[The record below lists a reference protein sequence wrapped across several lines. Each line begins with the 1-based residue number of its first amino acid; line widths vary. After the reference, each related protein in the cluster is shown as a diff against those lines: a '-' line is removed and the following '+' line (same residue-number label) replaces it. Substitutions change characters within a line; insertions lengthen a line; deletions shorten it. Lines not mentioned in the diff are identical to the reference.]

1 MDFAVRGLALRLRV
15 QLKPKSGPTP
25 LIPTIV
31 AAILAARDPSLGARG
46 ACRLVP
52 DLDGNSAHSRVAKLV
67 RKVLPLLADDASGG
81 DSRAATMP
89 LNRKVLERLREKRR
103 DRSQRSRPSLV
114 DERKRRANQRL
125 QSPTPPRTKAES
137 ATRAALIASKHAL
150 CVTDPKAVYPEG
162 AWACIMCKRTAH
174 SWWRM
179 WHCTRD
185 GCNHHECDACH
196 EYCPRERAAC
206 VEHALPPYWKEAKAP
221 HGHLHAGRSFYYR
234 QYNGSIE
241 KQWECP

>member
-1 MDFAVRGLALRLRV
+1 M
-15 QLKPKSGPTP
+15 
-25 LIPTIV
+25 
-31 AAILAARDPSLGARG
+31 
-46 ACRLVP
+46 
-52 DLDGNSAHSRVAKLV
+52 
-67 RKVLPLLADDASGG
+67 
-81 DSRAATMP
+81 
-89 LNRKVLERLREKRR
+89 REKRR

-162 AWACIMCKRTAH
+162 AWACNMCKRTAH

-241 KQWECP
+241 KQWECSAVTHTPRAARLKIEEVRIVQLGPHTWMQGSLGSLEGV

>member
-1 MDFAVRGLALRLRV
+1 MRFF
-15 QLKPKSGPTP
+15 S
-25 LIPTIV
+25 
-31 AAILAARDPSLGARG
+31 AI
-46 ACRLVP
+46 
-52 DLDGNSAHSRVAKLV
+52 
-67 RKVLPLLADDASGG
+67 ASF
-81 DSRAATMP
+81 
-89 LNRKVLERLREKRR
+89 
-103 DRSQRSRPSLV
+103 SLV

-150 CVTDPKAVYPEG
+150 CVTDPKAVYPVPEG
-162 AWACIMCKRTAH
+162 AWACNMCKRTAH

-206 VEHALPPYWKEAKAP
+206 VEHALPPYGKEAKVP
-221 HGHLHAGRSFYYR
+221 HGMTVMGIFTLAARSTIASIKGCRGRSTG
-234 QYNGSIE
+234 NV
-241 KQWECP
+241 

>member
-1 MDFAVRGLALRLRV
+1 MDFAVRGLALRLQV

-67 RKVLPLLADDASGG
+67 RKVLPLLAD
-81 DSRAATMP
+81 
-89 LNRKVLERLREKRR
+89 V
-103 DRSQRSRPSLV
+103 
-114 DERKRRANQRL
+114 
-125 QSPTPPRTKAES
+125 
-137 ATRAALIASKHAL
+137 TRAEEIHVLQR
-150 CVTDPKAVYPEG
+150 C
-162 AWACIMCKRTAH
+162 H
-174 SWWRM
+174 SIGRCW
-179 WHCTRD
+179 D
-185 GCNHHECDACH
+185 
-196 EYCPRERAAC
+196 
-206 VEHALPPYWKEAKAP
+206 
-221 HGHLHAGRSFYYR
+221 GRSFYYR